1 MDQDSPAKH
10 REQKVSSQRTRW
22 KILLLILC
30 LLHSSSM
37 TPPHR
42 RPHSGEL
49 QAGFPPSRTPL
60 CTMEAPRPSTPPCC
74 WKNSLTGANALR
86 GPRLVSGEPG
96 GAVSIRCH
104 YVPSSVN
111 RHQRKY
117 WCRLAPPLWTCYT
130 VVSTN
135 HYTHRDYRGRVA
147 LTDFPQSALFM
158 VKLFQ
163 LSPND
168 TGLYRCGIGDR
179 NDKLFFRMNLIVSPG
194 PSNTTYAE
202 VPASGELI
210 TASSGIGS
218 IAANRSTPGVTQ
230 ILEGQGS
237 EWGRTA
243 PTTVN
248 RSTPGVTQS
257 LEGQGSEPDRTA
269 PTTVNRKTP
278 GVTQILEGQGSEWD
292 ITAPTTAKRWTPG
305 VTQILEGPGLEPD
318 RTGPTTANRSTPG
331 VTQTLESQGSE
342 WGRRAPTTANRRT
355 PGVTQI
361 LEGQGSEW
369 GRTVPS
375 TANRRTPGVTQIL
388 EGQGSEW
395 SRTAPATANR
405 RTPGVTQIL
414 EGRGSAWDRT
424 APSTR
429 ISKTT
434 VSANGRSTPRI
445 ARTTVPGKS
454 NREEVYIKTTVPTP
468 ESPVSKSGSMF
479 STTQGAWVL
488 GAKNSVPTSASTRE
502 GGRTGTVLEAKGPQ
516 EETEVSASPG
526 APGKITGTTRPSVL
540 ISEPVTWETL
550 QEATDDSK
558 QRLLYSA
565 EEATPDPSAWTLNA
579 THIQVASGSIGRT
592 LENTGGESSPPTP
605 SQLSSWGPM
614 WTPGKR
620 SSMKSVFT
628 EGESNS
634 WILTPVSSVLALVLL
649 AALVLL
655 KRRPWRTSQKTERS
669 PRITLIQM
677 THFLPDKLSDVG
689 KSLQQGDPPSAQAS
703 LTVLKKDSGP

>member
-1 MDQDSPAKH
+1 MDQDSPAKS

-30 LLHSSSM
+30 LLHGSSM
-37 TPPHR
+37 TSPHR

-49 QAGFPPSRTPL
+49 QAGSSPSRTPL
-60 CTMEAPRPSTPPCC
+60 CTMEAHRAPTPPCC

-96 GAVSIRCH
+96 GAVTIHCH
-104 YVPSSVN
+104 YAPSSVN

-158 VKLFQ
+158 VKLFR

-194 PSNTTYAE
+194 PSNTTYAAAS
-202 VPASGELI
+202 ASGELI

-218 IAANRSTPGVTQ
+218 TAANRSTPGVTQIPEGQVSEPDRTAPTTANRSTPGVTQ

-237 EWGRTA
+237 EPDKTA
-243 PTTVN
+243 PTTGN
-248 RSTPGVTQS
+248 RSTPGATQI
-257 LEGQGSEPDRTA
+257 LEGQGSESDRTA
-269 PTTVNRKTP
+269 PSTANRKTP
-278 GVTQILEGQGSEWD
+278 GVTQILEGQGSEWGRID
-292 ITAPTTAKRWTPG
+292 
-305 VTQILEGPGLEPD
+305 
-318 RTGPTTANRSTPG
+318 PTTANRW
-331 VTQTLESQGSE
+331 TL
-342 WGRRAPTTANRRT
+342 
-355 PGVTQI
+355 GVTQI
-361 LEGQGSEW
+361 LEGQGSEP
-369 GRTVPS
+369 GRTAQT
-375 TANRRTPGVTQIL
+375 TANRQTL
-388 EGQGSEW
+388 
-395 SRTAPATANR
+395 
-405 RTPGVTQIL
+405 GVTQIL

-424 APSTR
+424 VPTTR

-445 ARTTVPGKS
+445 AKTTVPGKS
-454 NREEVYIKTTVPTP
+454 NREEGSIKATFPTP
-468 ESPVSKSGSMF
+468 ESPASKSRSMF
-479 STTQGAWVL
+479 NTTQGAWIL
-488 GAKNSVPTSASTRE
+488 GARNSVTTSASTSK
-502 GGRTGTVLEAKGPQ
+502 GGRTGTVTEAEGPQ
-516 EETEVSASPG
+516 EETEVSVSPG

-550 QEATDDSK
+550 QEATEDNLSK
-558 QRLLYSA
+558 RRLLYSA
-565 EEATPDPSAWTLNA
+565 EEASPDPSAWTLNA
-579 THIQVASGSIGRT
+579 THMQVASGSIGRT
-592 LENTGGESSPPTP
+592 LENTAGESSPPTP
-605 SQLSSWGPM
+605 SRLSSGGPM

-628 EGESNS
+628 EGESNT

-689 KSLQQGDPPSAQAS
+689 KSLQQGDPPAQAS

>member
-1 MDQDSPAKH
+1 MDQDSPAKP

-30 LLHSSSM
+30 LLHGSSM

-42 RPHSGEL
+42 QPHSGEL
-49 QAGFPPSRTPL
+49 QAGSPPSRTPL
-60 CTMEAPRPSTPPCC
+60 CTMEAHRASTPPCC

-96 GAVSIRCH
+96 GAVTIRCH
-104 YVPSSVN
+104 YAPSSVN

-130 VVSTN
+130 IVSTN

-158 VKLFQ
+158 VKLFR

-168 TGLYRCGIGDR
+168 TGLYCCGIGDR

-194 PSNTTYAE
+194 LPNTTYAAA

-218 IAANRSTPGVTQ
+218 TAA
-230 ILEGQGS
+230 
-237 EWGRTA
+237 
-243 PTTVN
+243 N

-257 LEGQGSEPDRTA
+257 LEGQGS
-269 PTTVNRKTP
+269 
-278 GVTQILEGQGSEWD
+278 
-292 ITAPTTAKRWTPG
+292 
-305 VTQILEGPGLEPD
+305 
-318 RTGPTTANRSTPG
+318 
-331 VTQTLESQGSE
+331 
-342 WGRRAPTTANRRT
+342 
-355 PGVTQI
+355 
-361 LEGQGSEW
+361 
-369 GRTVPS
+369 
-375 TANRRTPGVTQIL
+375 
-388 EGQGSEW
+388 
-395 SRTAPATANR
+395 
-405 RTPGVTQIL
+405 
-414 EGRGSAWDRT
+414 AWDRT
-424 APSTR
+424 APTTR

-434 VSANGRSTPRI
+434 VPANGRSTLRII
-445 ARTTVPGKS
+445 ARTTAPGKS
-454 NREEVYIKTTVPTP
+454 TREEGYIKTTVPTP
-468 ESPVSKSGSMF
+468 ESPASKSRSMF

-488 GAKNSVPTSASTRE
+488 GAQNSVTSSASTSE
-502 GGRTGTVLEAKGPQ
+502 GGRTGTVPEAEEPQ
-516 EETEVSASPG
+516 WETEVSTSPG
-526 APGKITGTTRPSVL
+526 APEKTTGTTQPSVL

-558 QRLLYSA
+558 QQLLYSS
-565 EEATPDPSAWTLNA
+565 EEPSSDPGAWTLNA
-579 THIQVASGSIGRT
+579 TRMQVASGSIGRT

-628 EGESNS
+628 EGESNT

-669 PRITLIQM
+669 PRITLSQM

>member
-1 MDQDSPAKH
+1 MDQDSPAKP

-30 LLHSSSM
+30 LLHGSSM

-49 QAGFPPSRTPL
+49 QAGFSPSRTPL
-60 CTMEAPRPSTPPCC
+60 CTTEAHRALTTPCC

-96 GAVSIRCH
+96 GAVTIRCH
-104 YVPSSVN
+104 YASSSVN

-147 LTDFPQSALFM
+147 LTDFPQSALFV
-158 VKLFQ
+158 VKLFR

-194 PSNTTYAE
+194 PSNTTYAA

-218 IAANRSTPGVTQ
+218 
-230 ILEGQGS
+230 
-237 EWGRTA
+237 TA
-243 PTTVN
+243 V
-248 RSTPGVTQS
+248 
-257 LEGQGSEPDRTA
+257 
-269 PTTVNRKTP
+269 
-278 GVTQILEGQGSEWD
+278 
-292 ITAPTTAKRWTPG
+292 
-305 VTQILEGPGLEPD
+305 
-318 RTGPTTANRSTPG
+318 
-331 VTQTLESQGSE
+331 
-342 WGRRAPTTANRRT
+342 
-355 PGVTQI
+355 
-361 LEGQGSEW
+361 
-369 GRTVPS
+369 
-375 TANRRTPGVTQIL
+375 
-388 EGQGSEW
+388 
-395 SRTAPATANR
+395 NR

-424 APSTR
+424 APTTR

-445 ARTTVPGKS
+445 ARTTVPGRS
-454 NREEVYIKTTVPTP
+454 SGEEGSIKATVPTP
-468 ESPVSKSGSMF
+468 ESPASKPKSMF
-479 STTQGAWVL
+479 STTQGAWIL
-488 GAKNSVPTSASTRE
+488 GARNSVTTSASTSK
-502 GGRTGTVLEAKGPQ
+502 GGRTGTVPEADGPQ
-516 EETEVSASPG
+516 GGTEVSASPG
-526 APGKITGTTRPSVL
+526 APRKTTGTIRPSVL

-550 QEATDDSK
+550 QEATEDNLSK
-558 QRLLYSA
+558 RRMFYSA
-565 EEATPDPSAWTLNA
+565 EEPSPAPSTWTLNA
-579 THIQVASGSIGRT
+579 THMQVASGSIGRS
-592 LENTGGESSPPTP
+592 LENKGGESSPPTP
-605 SQLSSWGPM
+605 SRLSSGGPM

-655 KRRPWRTSQKTERS
+655 KRRLWRTSQKTERS

-689 KSLQQGDPPSAQAS
+689 KSLQQGDPPPAQAS
-703 LTVLKKDSGP
+703 LTVLKKDSGT